1 MWQGLEL
8 VQWKTTVHDCCGCLQ
23 TREKKKL
30 TQGSTCTLLCPQKK
44 GLIVKAIRHVGL
56 TLARGRH
63 LSVSPNIMCM
73 HHLCNRYKINCKE

>member
-44 GLIVKAIRHVGL
+44 RLDCEGNKACGSYARSGEALVGKSKYNVH
-56 TLARGRH
+56 A
-63 LSVSPNIMCM
+63 SP
-73 HHLCNRYKINCKE
+73 L